1 MLTNNSLLTSKVVG
15 PTTGGT
21 SEGFRFQKLAEKAES
36 AEAADDDVGVNSFSN
51 PNYENPEVGTRSE
64 TATAPAP
71 PPTVFGKLVSVEEKE
86 EETEA
91 GSDVKGDQCDEANE
105 EDEQEVRV
113 LGTESVPT
121 HCVSVPFSGS
131 QGSRVC

>member
-1 MLTNNSLLTSKVVG
+1 MVG

-86 EETEA
+86 KEA
-91 GSDVKGDQCDEANE
+91 GSEEDDQCDEVKKE
-105 EDEQEVRV
+105 EEQEVRF
-113 LGTESVPT
+113 LPT
-121 HCVSVPFSGS
+121 FLVSG
-131 QGSRVC
+131 

>member
-1 MLTNNSLLTSKVVG
+1 MVG

-71 PPTVFGKLVSVEEKE
+71 PPPTVFGKLVSVEEKE
-86 EETEA
+86 KET
-91 GSDVKGDQCDEANE
+91 GSDVKDDQCE
-105 EDEQEVRV
+105 EVKKEEEQEVRV

>member
-1 MLTNNSLLTSKVVG
+1 MVG

-71 PPTVFGKLVSVEEKE
+71 PPPTVFGKLVSVEEKE
-86 EETEA
+86 KET
-91 GSDVKGDQCDEANE
+91 GSDVKDDQCE
-105 EDEQEVRV
+105 EVKKEEEQEVRV

-131 QGSRVC
+131 QGSRVW